1 MIPVDSAVRINST
14 DDIEDLTKALKYLYL
29 NPDQQKK
36 YRAKMTKVAS
46 FIPSWEERIENEF
59 NILNQLLED
68 L

>member
-1 MIPVDSAVRINST
+1 L
-14 DDIEDLTKALKYLYL
+14 ECLHL

-36 YRAKMTKVAS
+36 YRIKMTKVAS
-46 FIPSWEERIENEF
+46 FIPSWNERIENEF